1 MESFHS
7 HDEELSLKL
16 LIVLSRAF
24 HKVAERIKEDIR
36 SHNLNT
42 TEFAV
47 LELLYHKGDQP
58 IQQIGKKILLSS
70 GSITYVI
77 DKLEEKNLVSRKN
90 CPEGPPGH
98 LCNHHRRRKTA
109 DGCRFSRAQKSRSP
123 HFPGAHSGRKTG
135 PHLSAEEIGFL
146 VGSLIPFW
154 FLS

>member
-16 LIVLSRAF
+16 LIVFSRAF
-24 HKVAERIKEDIR
+24 HRVAEKLKEDIR

-47 LELLYHKGDQP
+47 LELLYNKGDQP

-77 DKLEEKNLVSRKN
+77 DKLEEKNLVCRRN
-90 CPEGPPGH
+90 CPTD
-98 LCNHHRRRKTA
+98 RRVVYATIT
-109 DGCRFSRAQKSRSP
+109 DGGKQLMKEIFPKHKKAVQQIFQALSPEEKQILISLLKKLGFSLE
-123 HFPGAHSGRKTG
+123 T
-135 PHLSAEEIGFL
+135 
-146 VGSLIPFW
+146 
-154 FLS
+154 

>member
-7 HDEELSLKL
+7 HNEELSLKL

-90 CPEGPPGH
+90 CPKDRRVIYATITDEGKRLMDVDFPEH
-98 LCNHHRRRKTA
+98 KKAVHHIFRVLSPEEKQVLISLLKKL
-109 DGCRFSRAQKSRSP
+109 GFSLE
-123 HFPGAHSGRKTG
+123 T
-135 PHLSAEEIGFL
+135 
-146 VGSLIPFW
+146 
-154 FLS
+154 

>member
-7 HDEELSLKL
+7 HNEELSLKL

-58 IQQIGKKILLSS
+58 IQQIGKKSFCQAGASLTSS
-70 GSITYVI
+70 TNW
-77 DKLEEKNLVSRKN
+77 KRKN
-90 CPEGPPGH
+90 WCPAKIVP
-98 LCNHHRRRKTA
+98 RTA
-109 DGCRFSRAQKSRSP
+109 GSSMQPSP
-123 HFPGAHSGRKTG
+123 TKENG
-135 PHLSAEEIGFL
+135 
-146 VGSLIPFW
+146 
-154 FLS
+154 